1 MKPDSSISNIHDDVV
16 NEGLTPEEI
25 EIARGL
31 EDPVLWAETHLR
43 NPDDPSEFVQLRWY
57 QKIMIRWQPHKY
69 WDNSQKKFVWKKRKK
84 LYRCGRR
91 VGKSV
96 CVLME
101 ALWLAYTNSHY
112 RVIVLTPYEQ
122 QLRRAWTVLK
132 RLMGDQV
139 TASRIVEKPFII
151 EFSNGSTITGYIG
164 GVKKDRSSTV
174 RGEGADAI
182 CVMEMDHGI
191 DHILSAV
198 MVPILTGK
206 ASCRWIGDSTP
217 SGARGLFYQWCTK
230 PESRGGAK
238 DFHYASNVS
247 PEWND
252 DAEQEAR
259 SSCQSDAEYQHE
271 YMAEWGELTQG
282 VFKTPDVDDTL
293 VKNTYRSY
301 KKDPFKLSCV
311 YCMGVDWNQAYGVK
325 IYIVEYD
332 PNTHRYRTVL
342 KREVPNDEYTQTN
355 AVTEIIELNK
365 KWPLTWI
372 YVDKGYGTTQVELLH
387 KYGKAHPESKL
398 HKTVKAIDFKSNVV
412 LKDPR
417 NGQKIKKPLKPFC
430 VAAAAR
436 VVENGQIDIPEEED
450 DKFGLVGQMRGYRQR
465 TTPSGTIVFEA
476 QNRDD
481 LLIAWILA
489 LLAFNVEM
497 GEFTKYEN
505 ARIFKHI
512 KDPMGVESKF
522 KKRTVGLDSTF
533 RKRYGAGRSGVKSR
547 KPWRPIVPGS
557 KVRQEPK
564 KNAPIGSTQRTPWP
578 TRRPLRNGPRRSNF

>member
-1 MKPDSSISNIHDDVV
+1 MSINSSIDDTHDAVV

-25 EIARGL
+25 ELAKGL

-43 NPDDPSEFVQLRWY
+43 NPDDPAEFIKLRWY
-57 QKIMIRWQPHKY
+57 QKFMIRWQPEKY
-69 WDNSQKKFVWKKRKK
+69 WSDKEKKFVWKKRKK

-91 VGKSV
+91 VGKSI
-96 CVLME
+96 CLLIE
-101 ALWLAYTNSHY
+101 ALWLAYTNNHY
-112 RVIVLTPYEQ
+112 RVIILTPYEQ
-122 QLRRAWTVLK
+122 QLRTAWTVLK
-132 RLMGDQV
+132 RMMGDQIE
-139 TASRIVEKPFII
+139 ASRIVEKPFII

-191 DHILSAV
+191 DHILTAV
-198 MVPILTGK
+198 MVPILLGK
-206 ASCRWIGDSTP
+206 AHCRWIGDSTP
-217 SGARGLFYQWCTK
+217 SGARGLFYQWCIK

-238 DFHYASNVS
+238 DFHYPSSVS

-252 DAEQEAR
+252 DAEREAKDAG
-259 SSCQSDAEYQHE
+259 SLAEYQHE

-293 VKNTYRSY
+293 VKTTYREY
-301 KKDPFKLSCV
+301 KKQDTKLNSV
-311 YCMGVDWNQAYGVK
+311 YCMGVDWNQTYGVK
-325 IYIVEYD
+325 IYVVEYN
-332 PNTHRYRTVL
+332 PNTHRYKTVL

-355 AVTEIIELNK
+355 AVEEIKEINK
-365 KWPLTWI
+365 KLPLTWI

-387 KYGKAHPESKL
+387 KYGKAHPETRL

-417 NGQKIKKPLKPFC
+417 NGKKIKKPLKPFC

-450 DKFGLVGQMRGYRQR
+450 EKFGLVGQMRGYRQR
-465 TTPSGTIVFEA
+465 ITPSGNIVFEA
-476 QNRDD
+476 ENRDD

-497 GEFTKYEN
+497 GEFTKYET
-505 ARIFKHI
+505 AKIFRHI
-512 KDPMGVESKF
+512 KDPMGIESKY
-522 KKRTVGLDSTF
+522 KKRTIGLDSTSK
-533 RKRYGAGRSGVKSR
+533 RRYGSGRSGVKSR
-547 KPWRPIVPGS
+547 KPWRPIIPGG
-557 KVRQEPK
+557 KVRLEPK
-564 KNAPIGSTQRTPWP
+564 KDAPIGSTQRAPWP
-578 TRRPLRNGPRRSNF
+578 TRARPQGPRRSTF